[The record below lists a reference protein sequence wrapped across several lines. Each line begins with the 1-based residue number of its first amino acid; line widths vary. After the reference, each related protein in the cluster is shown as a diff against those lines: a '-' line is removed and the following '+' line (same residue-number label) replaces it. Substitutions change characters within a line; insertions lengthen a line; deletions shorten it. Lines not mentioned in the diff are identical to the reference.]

1 MASIWRIRR
10 AVFAIATAL
19 AIAIGSL
26 LVPVVTG
33 ALAPAQ
39 AQISED
45 AQIALEQYGV
55 WRPHPRFGDVWVP
68 AGVPPDW
75 RPYEYGRWVYTDDW
89 GWYWA

>member
-10 AVFAIATAL
+10 AVFAIATGV
-19 AIAIGSL
+19 AIAISAL
-26 LVPVVTG
+26 LVPIAVG
-33 ALAPAQ
+33 ALSPAQ

-68 AGVPPDW
+68 AG
-75 RPYEYGRWVYTDDW
+75 RPAGLAAV
-89 GWYWA
+89 